1 MSYSTN
7 LLQFV
12 LTGTLGNGLDGLS
25 LHALPWLVSSAVVAG
40 VAGVAGMAGVAGV
53 AGMAGVAGVAA
64 PWAMPLLPTAATM
77 PCQLNNSAG
86 SNAAST
92 SQPLIGASGAWRSWP
107 FAGHKQWQKRMGR
120 GRVIVRSDVNHH

>member
-7 LLQFV
+7 PLQFV

-25 LHALPWLVSSAVVAG
+25 LHALSWLVSSVV
-40 VAGVAGMAGVAGV
+40 V
-53 AGMAGVAGVAA
+53 AGVAGVAA
-64 PWAMPLLPTAATM
+64 PWAVPLLPTAATM
-77 PCQLNNSAG
+77 PCQLNNYAG

-92 SQPLIGASGAWRSWP
+92 SQPLIGASGAWRSSP

-120 GRVIVRSDVNHH
+120 GRVIVRSDVDHH